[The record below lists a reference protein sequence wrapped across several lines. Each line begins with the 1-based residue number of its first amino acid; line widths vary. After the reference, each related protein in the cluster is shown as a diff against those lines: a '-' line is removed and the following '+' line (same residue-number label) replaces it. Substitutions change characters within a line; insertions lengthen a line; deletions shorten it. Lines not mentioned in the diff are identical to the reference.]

1 MRFRRMISR
10 TMRLSVALVLFGVSL
25 AAYAQNTGSE
35 ETAPQELKEAQ
46 GDLVPIDIKLP
57 KPMFVGTPR
66 NIRSPN
72 LEKITGKKRGPFL
85 APEGTANVS
94 FEKEVAASD
103 EEPIIGE
110 IEQVTDGDKE
120 APEGSFVEFG
130 PGVQWVQLDLGAR
143 FKIYAIVIWHYHAQA
158 RVYRDVVVRVSDD
171 PDFITDV
178 KTLFNNDHDNS
189 SGLGVGKDKE
199 YIETNDGKL
208 IDAKG
213 VEARY
218 VRLYSN
224 GNTSNDMNHYIEVE
238 VYGLP
243 AEG

>member
-1 MRFRRMISR
+1 MSFRRMIFR
-10 TMRLSVALVLFGVSL
+10 TMWLSVALALFGVSL
-25 AAYAQNTGSE
+25 TVYAQDPGSE
-35 ETAPQELKEAQ
+35 EAAPQELKEDK

-72 LEKITGKKRGPFL
+72 LEKITGKKRPPFL
-85 APEGTANVS
+85 APKGTANVS
-94 FEKEVAASD
+94 LEKEVSASD

-130 PGVQWVQLDLGAR
+130 PGVQWVQLDLGER
-143 FKIYAIVIWHYHAQA
+143 FKMYAIVIWHYHAQA
-158 RVYRDVVVRVSDD
+158 RVYRDVVVKVADD
-171 PDFITDV
+171 SDFIKDV

-189 SGLGVGKDKE
+189 SGLGVGKEKE
-199 YIETNDGKL
+199 YIETNDGRL
-208 IDAKG
+208 VDAKG